1 MKKYDVLE
9 FLVILVVASLWSYVI
24 FVLDVVPNQVGVIL
38 TIILSIVIYIIVKIT
53 SKKIKK

>member
-53 SKKIKK
+53 SKKRKK